1 MDTEFLQQRIDAT
14 KLAIVAYE
22 DAILQ
27 LTTGTVLTYSLD
39 TGQTTQSVTKI
50 DVVRLQAQLDAMYN
64 RLTMLGARLTGNG
77 AVRVVPAW

>member
-1 MDTEFLQQRIDAT
+1 MDTEFLQRRIDAT